1 MDLKVINICASPF
14 LLTLTKNG
22 KLDVIGNDLIISY
35 WTSWRHL
42 SASLFFIFQGRKEVN
57 VLSKIVV
64 LWLML
69 TLTVRSHASLNKRPN
84 PSHNK
89 SFINY

>member
-35 WTSWRHL
+35 WTS
-42 SASLFFIFQGRKEVN
+42 
-57 VLSKIVV
+57 
-64 LWLML
+64 
-69 TLTVRSHASLNKRPN
+69 
-84 PSHNK
+84 
-89 SFINY
+89 